1 MLVVWRKQREKAWL
15 LTESSARRCSQQHG
29 YSINTHHAIKIFNLL
44 KICLA
49 LKVSPITLALFIRR
63 IATASPLPRRPGG
76 RSVGVPS
83 LPRAA
88 RGGHP
93 RGTATSPER
102 APAAARR
109 PGTGRAPPAALSRET
124 RARADPESIRRTPQ
138 HPRGG
143 AGTAPP
149 AQQRRRR
156 LAPRVA
162 LAMPGAPQTWGRP
175 GHPAGCPGEGARP
188 GRQRQFRS
196 KGRGWRADE
205 PRREFGG
212 GPAPLAAPLL
222 SWRRRLRRRRWPVP
236 SRPALNPGAGPTS
249 GRVLRDPRSPAR
261 RYLRGHGAR
270 AASPT
275 RERNSPA
282 RRAPSRSGRRGR
294 GRGGCASGNI
304 PAAHWPPPRS
314 APLRPRPQ
322 GHPCMSI
329 GWGRDDARWARPG
342 GRSRAL
348 TRGGR
353 GAGAGRSSFVPN
365 SAPRA
370 RAGSG
375 GLRAAFPVRARPL
388 CPGGGRSPAHLAG
401 REAGGGS
408 AEPGSAGPPGTG
420 TGEPRVPRPRV
431 LSQRRGSCGGG
442 RARSENPPGKKI
454 QRRWGGGG
462 DGCRGL
468 AAWDG

>member
-1 MLVVWRKQREKAWL
+1 MQLKYLTYSKFVSPWKFLPLRLLYLSGAQPLPALFPAVQEAGPWGFPPFPGQRGAGTLGGPPPPRSAHPPLPGGRGPGGRLPPPSPGKREPEPTRRASAAHRS
-15 LTESSARRCSQQHG
+15 TPAAGRARRLPSNSAGAGSHPGWRWPCPEPRKLGGVPGTRRAVPGKEPAREGSGSFGIRVEAGGQ
-29 YSINTHHAIKIFNLL
+29 A
-44 KICLA
+44 
-49 LKVSPITLALFIRR
+49 SPAGTLAVALPC
-63 IATASPLPRRPGG
+63 SPLPFCPGG
-76 RSVGVPS
+76 DGS
-83 LPRAA
+83 
-88 RGGHP
+88 
-93 RGTATSPER
+93 
-102 APAAARR
+102 
-109 PGTGRAPPAALSRET
+109 
-124 RARADPESIRRTPQ
+124 
-138 HPRGG
+138 
-143 AGTAPP
+143 AG
-149 AQQRRRR
+149 
-156 LAPRVA
+156 
-162 LAMPGAPQTWGRP
+162 
-175 GHPAGCPGEGARP
+175 
-188 GRQRQFRS
+188 
-196 KGRGWRADE
+196 
-205 PRREFGG
+205 GG
-212 GPAPLAAPLL
+212 GP
-222 SWRRRLRRRRWPVP
+222 
-236 SRPALNPGAGPTS
+236 SRPVRPSPPGP
-249 GRVLRDPRSPAR
+249 VLPADGYWRDPRSPAR

-282 RRAPSRSGRRGR
+282 RRAPSRSGRRRR

-304 PAAHWPPPRS
+304 PAAHWPPPRP
-314 APLRPRPQ
+314 APPRPRPQ
-322 GHPCMSI
+322 GHPRVPI
-329 GWGRDDARWARPG
+329 GCGRADARWAGPF

-370 RAGSG
+370 RAGPG
-375 GLRAAFPVRARPL
+375 GLRAAFPVAFLVRARPL

-408 AEPGSAGPPGTG
+408 AEPGSAGPPGAG